1 MQDPLQPPALS
12 EYEPEAKYELSTAAP
27 ALIGNRGSNDLS
39 GSEGHSISIPTSD
52 RVDNNKANIIIK

>member
-27 ALIGNRGSNDLS
+27 ALIGNRGSKELGLDLVP
-39 GSEGHSISIPTSD
+39 EIISLKPYQFD
-52 RVDNNKANIIIK
+52 RLV

>member
-27 ALIGNRGSNDLS
+27 ATER
-39 GSEGHSISIPTSD
+39 E
-52 RVDNNKANIIIK
+52 RVMHTTAASWE